1 MLAQTIALAALCG
14 IIHVPG
20 DAPDPQS
27 GVDMAVPGDTVLL
40 AKGIHRGP
48 VDMRGKAI
56 TLQGADVEETVLL
69 GTPESSVICM
79 VSGEGPDTVIRDLT
93 IAGGGGTWAEPGI
106 RRGGGLCMEQVSP
119 RVVHCLIVGNTA
131 DAGSAVW
138 IDGGAPLFEDCWFHG
153 NEVTQ
158 RGGVGERSGAGA
170 GAITCNESNPRLLRC
185 GFHGE
190 GIGWWDGTV
199 VSIRSDCD
207 APGGACCLGE
217 FCVQTTVLACSDGGG
232 FWHADAAC
240 GSGVCPPVCV
250 EDVNNDRRVN
260 LTDMLRVLD
269 AWGMCDR

>member
-1 MLAQTIALAALCG
+1 MLTYSLALVALSAV
-14 IIHVPG
+14 IHVPG

-27 GVDMAVPGDTVLL
+27 GVDAAVDGDTVLL

-79 VSGEGPDTVIRDLT
+79 VSGEGPDTVIRGLM
-93 IAGGGGTWAEPGI
+93 IAGGGGTWAQPGI
-106 RRGGGLCMEQVSP
+106 RRGGGLCIEQASP
-119 RVVHCLIVGNTA
+119 KIVNCLIVGNTA
-131 DAGSAVW
+131 DAGPAVW
-138 IDGGAPLFEDCWFHG
+138 IDGGAPIFEDCWFHG
-153 NEVTQ
+153 NEVSA
-158 RGGVGERSGAGA
+158 GGVAGA
-170 GAITCNESNPRLLRC
+170 GSITCNESNPRLLRC

-190 GIGWWDGTV
+190 GIGWWDAPV

-207 APGGACCLGE
+207 APGGACCLDA
-217 FCVQTTVLACSDGGG
+217 FCVQTTALACSDAGG

-240 GSGVCPPVCV
+240 GSGICPPVCV

-269 AWGMCDR
+269 AWGMCGR